1 VSHTPEG
8 YTSVAP
14 WIVTRDTRRLLDYI
28 KTVFDG
34 EELARVPLEDGS
46 IGHAEIWV
54 GDTILLAF
62 DQRPGWPAI
71 PSLLRVFVEDA
82 DAATERAV
90 AAGARV
96 ITHPATH
103 AFGHRTARIRDPFG
117 NIWWITAVV
126 EDVPAEEVM
135 RRLAQPAFEAAMRDA
150 QETLDRELT
159 GRDHGSA
166 SRPLTT

>member
-1 VSHTPEG
+1 VSHAPEG

-14 WIVTRDTRRLLDYI
+14 WIVARDTGQLLDFI
-28 KTVFDG
+28 KMVFDG

-46 IGHAEIWV
+46 IGHAEVRV

-62 DQRPGWPAI
+62 DQGPGWQAI

-82 DAATERAV
+82 DATTERAV

-96 ITHPATH
+96 VTQPATH
-103 AFGHRTARIRDPFG
+103 AFGHRTGRIRDPFG

-126 EDVPAEEVM
+126 EDVSAEEVM
-135 RRLAQPAFEAAMRDA
+135 RRLAEPAFETAMRDA
-150 QETLDRELT
+150 QETLDRELSGHT
-159 GRDHGSA
+159 HGTA